1 MKTWKKPALIIG
13 AIVALIIIVVIS
25 VRSNKDTVTVQTGYA
40 VKGDITSL
48 VTASGEI
55 RPQNYTNVLGQ
66 GFGKITDI
74 DVNEGDVVKKGDVLL
89 RVESIQPAA
98 DVKAQQATIDSMQAS
113 VQSAQEADAA
123 AQADVQQ
130 SEANLE
136 KALND
141 WKRGQGLYQEGL
153 IAKSD
158 YDTYKSAYGAAVA
171 TLAGN
176 QARAKQAHDQ
186 LAAAQFNQA
195 QASATEV
202 HLRDVLDKT
211 TYGAP
216 ISGVVTYVP
225 VKVGENVVPGIQNAE
240 GSFLLTISDMSIVNA
255 EVMVDEADIP
265 TVKVGQEAAVTIDAY
280 PGQVFKGHIADVGEE
295 AILRTSGLAT
305 TQQTSA
311 NSQEARD
318 FRVHVRLDQ
327 PPKGIRPGLSSTA
340 KIQTAHRAEVVTIPI
355 QAIAIR
361 TKQELQADLDREKG
375 GGGSGVTLAAAKPTL
390 NSDGT
395 VAADDIQGVFVVRN
409 GKAIFVPVQTG
420 ISGVTDIEVTS
431 GLQAGDIVI
440 TGSYEALRS
449 LHSGA
454 TVKIDNSVPVITDQT
469 TSQ

>member
-13 AIVALIIIVVIS
+13 AAVVLTAIVVIS
-25 VRSNKDTVTVQTGYA
+25 VKSNKDTVTVQTAYA
-40 VKGDITSL
+40 TKGNITSL

-55 RPQNYTNVLGQ
+55 RPQNFTNVLGQ

-74 DVNEGDVVKKGDVLL
+74 DVNEGDTVKKGSVLL
-89 RVESIQPAA
+89 RVERIQPAA
-98 DVKAQQATIDSMQAS
+98 DVKAQQATIDSMEAG
-113 VQSAQEADAA
+113 VESAQAADTA

-136 KALND
+136 KAEND
-141 WKRGQGLYQEGL
+141 WKRGQGLYKEGL

-158 YDTYKSAYGAAVA
+158 FDTYKSTYYAAVA

-176 QARAKQAHDQ
+176 KARAKQAHDQ
-186 LAAAQFNQA
+186 LAVATFNQA

-211 TYGAP
+211 TYEAP
-216 ISGVVTYVP
+216 INGVVTFVP

-240 GSFLLTISDMSIVNA
+240 GSYLLTIADMSQVNA

-265 TVKVGQEAAVTIDAY
+265 NVKVGQEASVTIDAY
-280 PGQVFKGHIADVGEE
+280 PDQVFKGHVSDVGEE

-318 FRVHVRLDQ
+318 FKVHVRLDQ

-340 KIQTAHRAEVVTIPI
+340 KIDTGHRADVVTIPI
-355 QAIAIR
+355 QALAMR
-361 TKQELQADLDREKG
+361 TKQELEADKERQK
-375 GGGSGVTLAAAKPTL
+375 GGSGVTLAAAKPAT
-390 NSDGT
+390 NADGT
-395 VAADDIQGVFVVRN
+395 PAANDIQGVFVVRDS
-409 GKAIFVPVQTG
+409 KAIFVPVQTG
-420 ISGVTDIEVTS
+420 ISGVTDIEITS
-431 GLQAGDIVI
+431 GLKAGDVII

-454 TVKIDNSVPVITDQT
+454 TVKIDNSIPAT
-469 TSQ
+469 TN

>member
-13 AIVALIIIVVIS
+13 AIVALTVIVVIS
-25 VRSNKDTVTVQTGYA
+25 VRSNKDTVTVQTNYA
-40 VKGDITSL
+40 VKANITSL

-66 GFGKITDI
+66 GIGKITDI
-74 DVNEGDVVKKGDVLL
+74 DVNEGDVVKKGAVLL

-98 DVKAQQATIDSMQAS
+98 DVKAQQATIDSMEAS
-113 VQSAQEADAA
+113 VQSAQAADSA

-130 SEANLE
+130 AEANLE
-136 KALND
+136 KAMND
-141 WKRGQGLYQEGL
+141 WKRGQGLYKEGL

-186 LAAAQFNQA
+186 LVVAQFNQA

-202 HLRDVLDKT
+202 HLRDVLAKT
-211 TYGAP
+211 VYNAP
-216 ISGVVTYVP
+216 IDGIVTYIP
-225 VKVGENVVPGIQNAE
+225 VKVGEYVVPGIQNAE
-240 GSFLLTISDMSIVNA
+240 GSYLLTIADMSKVNA

-265 TVKVGQEAAVTIDAY
+265 MVKTGQEATVIIDAY
-280 PGQVFKGHIADVGEE
+280 PGRTFKGHVADVGEE

-305 TQQTSA
+305 TQETSA

-318 FRVHVRLDQ
+318 FKVHVRLDE
-327 PPKGIRPGLSSTA
+327 PPEGIRPGLSCTA
-340 KIQTAHRAEVVTIPI
+340 KIQTAHRTEVVTIPI

-361 TKQELQADLDREKG
+361 TKEELQADEERDK
-375 GGGSGVTLAAAKPTL
+375 GGSGITLAAAKPVL

-395 VAADDIQGVFVVRN
+395 VATDDVQGVFVVRN
-409 GKAIFVPVQTG
+409 SKAIFVPVQTG
-420 ISGVTDIEVTS
+420 ISGVTDIEVTN
-431 GLQAGDIVI
+431 GLQPGDVVI

-454 TVKIDNSVPVITDQT
+454 TVKIDNSAPAMTDQT

>member
-1 MKTWKKPALIIG
+1 MKTWKKAAIAIG
-13 AIVALIIIVVIS
+13 AIVILAAIVIIS
-25 VRSNKDTVTVQTGYA
+25 VKSNKDTVTVQTGYA
-40 VKGDITSL
+40 VKADITSL

-55 RPQNYTNVLGQ
+55 RPENYTNVLGQ
-66 GFGKITDI
+66 GIGKITDI
-74 DVNEGDVVKKGDVLL
+74 DVNEGDVVKKGAVLL

-98 DVKAQQATIDSMQAS
+98 DVKAQQAMIDSMAAG
-113 VQSAQEADAA
+113 VQSAQAADTA

-136 KALND
+136 KAKND
-141 WKRGQGLYQEGL
+141 WQRGQGLYKEGL

-158 YDTYKSAYGAAVA
+158 FDTYKSTYYAAVA

-186 LAAAQFNQA
+186 LAVAQYNQA
-195 QASATEV
+195 NAAATEV

-211 TYGAP
+211 TYNAP
-216 ISGVVTYVP
+216 INGVVTYVP
-225 VKVGENVVPGIQNAE
+225 VKVGEYVVPGIQNAE
-240 GSFLLTISDMSIVNA
+240 GSYLLTIADMSKVNA

-265 TVKVGQEAAVTIDAY
+265 TVKTGQEATVTIDAY
-280 PGQVFKGHIADVGEE
+280 PGQIFKAHVADVGEE

-327 PPKGIRPGLSSTA
+327 PPSGARPGLSCTA
-340 KIQTAHRAEVVTIPI
+340 KIQTGHRANVITVPI
-355 QAIAIR
+355 QALAIR
-361 TKQELQADLDREKG
+361 TKQELQADEDKEK
-375 GGGSGVTLAAAKPTL
+375 GGSGVTLAAAKPVI

-395 VAADDIQGVFVVRN
+395 TETNDVQGVFVIRN
-409 GKAIFVPVQTG
+409 SKAVFVPVQTG

-431 GLQAGDIVI
+431 GLKPGDVVV

-449 LHSGA
+449 LHSGT
-454 TVKIDNSVPVITDQT
+454 TVKIDNSVPAA
-469 TSQ
+469 SS

>member
-13 AIVALIIIVVIS
+13 SILALTAIVVIS

-40 VKGDITSL
+40 VKADITSL

-55 RPQNYTNVLGQ
+55 RPENYTNVLGQ
-66 GFGKITDI
+66 GIGKITDI

-89 RVESIQPAA
+89 RVERIQPAA
-98 DVKAQQATIDSMQAS
+98 DVKAQQATIDSMEAS
-113 VQSAQEADAA
+113 VQSAQAADTA

-141 WKRGQGLYQEGL
+141 WKRGQGLYKEGL

-211 TYGAP
+211 VYNAP
-216 ISGVVTYVP
+216 IDGLVTYIP
-225 VKVGENVVPGIQNAE
+225 VKVGEYVVPGIQNAE
-240 GSFLLTISDMSIVNA
+240 GSYLLTIADMSKVNA

-265 TVKVGQEAAVTIDAY
+265 TVKVGQEATVTVDAY
-280 PGQVFKGHIADVGEE
+280 PGQVFKGHVADVGEE

-318 FRVHVRLDQ
+318 FRVHIRFDQ

-375 GGGSGVTLAAAKPTL
+375 GGSGVTLAAAKPTM

-395 VAADDIQGVFVVRN
+395 VASDDVQGVFVVRN

-454 TVKIDNSVPVITDQT
+454 TVKIDNSVPVTTDQT

>member
-1 MKTWKKPALIIG
+1 MKTKKPALIIG
-13 AIVALIIIVVIS
+13 AIIVLAIIVFVS
-25 VRSNKDTVTVQTGYA
+25 VKSNKDTVTVQTAYA
-40 VKGDITSL
+40 AKGNITSL

-55 RPQNYTNVLGQ
+55 RAQNYTNVLGQ
-66 GFGKITDI
+66 GIGKITDI
-74 DVNEGDVVKKGDVLL
+74 DVSEGDVVKKGAVLL
-89 RVESIQPAA
+89 RVEKIQPAA
-98 DVKAQQATIDSMQAS
+98 DVKAQQADIASMQAGI
-113 VQSAQEADAA
+113 QSAQAADVA

-136 KALND
+136 KAKND

-176 QARAKQAHDQ
+176 EARAKQAHDQ
-186 LAAAQFNQA
+186 LTVAQYNAA

-211 TYGAP
+211 VYNAP
-216 ISGVVTYVP
+216 IDGLVTYIP
-225 VKVGENVVPGIQNAE
+225 VKVGEYVVPGIQNAE
-240 GSFLLTISDMSIVNA
+240 GSYLMTIADMSDVNA
-255 EVMVDEADIP
+255 EVMVDEADVP
-265 TVKVGQEAAVTIDAY
+265 NVKVGQQATVTIDAY
-280 PGQVFKGHIADVGEE
+280 PGQVFQGHVVDVGEE

-318 FRVHVRLDQ
+318 FKVHVRLDQ
-327 PPKGIRPGLSSTA
+327 PPKTIRLGLSCTA
-340 KIQTAHRAEVVTIPI
+340 RVDTGHRTEVVTIPI
-355 QAIAIR
+355 QALAMR
-361 TKQELQADLDREKG
+361 TKEELQADQDREK
-375 GGGSGVTLAAAKPTL
+375 GGSGVTLAAAKPAV

-395 VAADDIQGVFVVRN
+395 TSDDIQGVFVVRDN
-409 GKAIFVPVQTG
+409 KAIFVPVQTG

-431 GLQAGDIVI
+431 GLHKGDVVV

-449 LHSGA
+449 LHSGT
-454 TVKIDNSVPVITDQT
+454 TVKIDNSVPAITN
-469 TSQ
+469 

>member
-13 AIVALIIIVVIS
+13 AIVVLTAIVIIS
-25 VRSNKDTVTVQTGYA
+25 VKSNKDTVTVQTAYA
-40 VKGDITSL
+40 AKGNITSL
-48 VTASGEI
+48 VTASGEV

-74 DVNEGDVVKKGDVLL
+74 DVKEGDVVKRGDVLL
-89 RVESIQPAA
+89 RVERIQPAA
-98 DVKAQQATIDSMQAS
+98 DVKAQQATIDSMQAG
-113 VQSAQEADAA
+113 VQSAEAADTA

-130 SEANLE
+130 AEANLE
-136 KALND
+136 KAKND

-176 QARAKQAHDQ
+176 QARAKQSHDQ
-186 LAAAQFNQA
+186 LTVAQYNAAQA
-195 QASATEV
+195 AATEV
-202 HLRDVLDKT
+202 HLRDVLNKT
-211 TYGAP
+211 TYEAP
-216 ISGVVTYVP
+216 INGVVTFIP

-240 GSFLLTISDMSIVNA
+240 GSYLLTISDMSEVNA

-265 TVKVGQEAAVTIDAY
+265 NVKVGQEATVTIDAY
-280 PGQVFKGHIADVGEE
+280 PGQVFKGRVNDVGEE

-318 FRVHVRLDQ
+318 FKVHVRLEQ
-327 PPKGIRPGLSSTA
+327 PPNGIRPGLSCTA
-340 KIQTAHRAEVVTIPI
+340 RIDTGHRSNVVTIPI
-355 QAIAIR
+355 QALAIR
-361 TKQELQADLDREKG
+361 TKQELQADQDREK
-375 GGGSGVTLAAAKPTL
+375 GGSGVTLAAARPAI

-395 VAADDIQGVFVVRN
+395 TSNDIQGVFVVRN
-409 GKAIFVPVQTG
+409 NKAIFVPVQTG
-420 ISGVTDIEVTS
+420 ISGVTNIEVTK
-431 GLQAGDIVI
+431 GLQDGDVVV

-449 LHSGA
+449 LHSGT
-454 TVKIDNSVPVITDQT
+454 TVKIDNSVPAITN
-469 TSQ
+469 

>member
-1 MKTWKKPALIIG
+1 MKTWKKPVLILG
-13 AIVALIIIVVIS
+13 VIVALTVIVVIS

-66 GFGKITDI
+66 GIGKITDI
-74 DVNEGDVVKKGDVLL
+74 DVNEGDVVKKGAVLL
-89 RVESIQPAA
+89 RVERIQPAA
-98 DVKAQQATIDSMQAS
+98 DVKAQQATIDSMEAG
-113 VQSAQEADAA
+113 VQSAQAADTA

-141 WKRGQGLYQEGL
+141 WKRGQGLYKEGL

-158 YDTYKSAYGAAVA
+158 YDTYKSAYGAAAA

-211 TYGAP
+211 VYNAP
-216 ISGVVTYVP
+216 IDGLVTYIP
-225 VKVGENVVPGIQNAE
+225 VKVGEYVVPGIQNAE
-240 GSFLLTISDMSIVNA
+240 GSYLLTIADMSKVNA

-265 TVKVGQEAAVTIDAY
+265 NVKVGQEATVTIDAY
-280 PGQVFKGHIADVGEE
+280 PGQVFKGHVADVGEE

-318 FRVHVRLDQ
+318 FKVHVRLDQ
-327 PPKGIRPGLSSTA
+327 PPEGIRPGLSSTA
-340 KIQTAHRAEVVTIPI
+340 KIQTGHRTEVVTIPI

-361 TKQELQADLDREKG
+361 TKEELQADQDREKG
-375 GGGSGVTLAAAKPTL
+375 RGSGVTLAAAKPAL

-395 VAADDIQGVFVVRN
+395 VATDDVQGVFVVRN

-431 GLQAGDIVI
+431 GLQQGDIVI

-454 TVKIDNSVPVITDQT
+454 SVKIDNSVPAITNQT

>member
-13 AIVALIIIVVIS
+13 AILLLTIIVVVS

-74 DVNEGDVVKKGDVLL
+74 DVNEGDVVKRGDVLL

-98 DVKAQQATIDSMQAS
+98 DVKAQQAMIDSMAAG
-113 VQSAQEADAA
+113 VQSAQAADTA

-130 SEANLE
+130 AEANLE
-136 KALND
+136 KAKND
-141 WKRGQGLYQEGL
+141 WQRGQGLYKEGL

-158 YDTYKSAYGAAVA
+158 YDTYKSAYGAAAA

-186 LAAAQFNQA
+186 LAVAEYNQA
-195 QASATEV
+195 NASATEV
-202 HLRDVLDKT
+202 HLRDVLNKT
-211 TYGAP
+211 TYDAP

-240 GSFLLTISDMSIVNA
+240 GSFLLTISDMSVVNA

-265 TVKVGQEAAVTIDAY
+265 TVKTGQEATVTIDAY
-280 PGQVFKGHIADVGEE
+280 PGQTFKGYIADVGEE

-327 PPKGIRPGLSSTA
+327 PPKGIRPGLSCTA
-340 KIQTAHRAEVVTIPI
+340 KVETAHRAQVVTIPI
-355 QAIAIR
+355 QALAIR
-361 TKQELQADLDREKG
+361 TKQELQADQEREK
-375 GGGSGVTLAAAKPTL
+375 GGGSGVTLAAAKPAV

-395 VAADDIQGVFVVRN
+395 VASDDLQGVFVIRN
-409 GKAIFVPVQTG
+409 NKAIFVPVQTG

-431 GLQAGDIVI
+431 GLNPGDVVV

-449 LHSGA
+449 LHSGT
-454 TVKIDNSVPVITDQT
+454 TVKIDNSVPSATD
-469 TSQ
+469 

>member
-1 MKTWKKPALIIG
+1 MKKWKKAVMALGAMVILA
-13 AIVALIIIVVIS
+13 AIVVLS
-25 VRSNKDTVTVQTGYA
+25 VKSNKDTVTVQTGYA

-55 RPQNYTNVLGQ
+55 RPENYTNVLGQ

-74 DVNEGDVVKKGDVLL
+74 DVNEGDVVKKGAVLL

-98 DVKAQQATIDSMQAS
+98 DVKAQQATIDSMQAA
-113 VQSAQEADAA
+113 VQSAQAADTA

-130 SEANLE
+130 AEANLE
-136 KALND
+136 KAKND
-141 WKRGQGLYQEGL
+141 WQRGQGLYQEGL

-158 YDTYKSAYGAAVA
+158 FDTYKSAYYAAVA

-186 LAAAQFNQA
+186 LAVAEFNQA

-211 TYGAP
+211 TYNAP
-216 ISGVVTYVP
+216 INGVVTYVP

-240 GSFLLTISDMSIVNA
+240 GSFLLTISDMSVVNS

-265 TVKVGQEAAVTIDAY
+265 TVKSGQTATVTIDAY
-280 PGQVFKGHIADVGEE
+280 PGQVFQGHVADVGEE

-318 FRVHVRLDQ
+318 FRVHVRLDE
-327 PPKGIRPGLSSTA
+327 PPKGIRPGLSCTA
-340 KIQTAHRAEVVTIPI
+340 KIETGHRTNVVTVPI
-355 QAIAIR
+355 QALAIR
-361 TKQELQADLDREKG
+361 TRQELQADEDKQK
-375 GGGSGVTLAAAKPTL
+375 GGSGVTLAAAKPAM

-395 VAADDIQGVFVVRN
+395 AATNDIQGVFVVRDN
-409 GKAIFVPVQTG
+409 KAIFVPVQTG
-420 ISGVTDIEVTS
+420 ISGVTDIEITG
-431 GLQAGDIVI
+431 GLKPNDVVV

-449 LHSGA
+449 LHSGT
-454 TVKIDNSVPVITDQT
+454 TVKIDNSVPAATN
-469 TSQ
+469 

>member
-1 MKTWKKPALIIG
+1 MKKWRKPALVVG
-13 AIVALIIIVVIS
+13 ALVVLTIIIVVS
-25 VRSNKDTVTVQTGYA
+25 VRSNKDSVTVQTGYA
-40 VKGDITSL
+40 AKGDITSL

-98 DVKAQQATIDSMQAS
+98 DVKAQQATIDSMEAA
-113 VQSAQEADAA
+113 VQSAQAADNA

-130 SEANLE
+130 AQANLE

-141 WKRGQGLYQEGL
+141 WKRGQGLYKEGL

-176 QARAKQAHDQ
+176 QDRAKQAHDQ
-186 LAAAQFNQA
+186 LAVAEFNQA
-195 QASATEV
+195 QAAATEV
-202 HLRDVLDKT
+202 HLRDVLNKT
-211 TYGAP
+211 TYDAP
-216 ISGVVTYVP
+216 INGVVTYVP

-240 GSFLLTISDMSIVNA
+240 GSFLLTISDMSVVNG

-265 TVKVGQEAAVTIDAY
+265 TVKTGQEASVTIDAY
-280 PGQVFKGHIADVGEE
+280 PGQTFKGHVADVGEE

-327 PPKGIRPGLSSTA
+327 PPKGIRPGLSCTA
-340 KIQTAHRAEVVTIPI
+340 KIQTAHRADVITVPI
-355 QAIAIR
+355 QALAIR
-361 TKQELQADLDREKG
+361 TKQELQADQDRAKG
-375 GGGSGVTLAAAKPTL
+375 GTGVTLAAAKPAL

-395 VAADDIQGVFVVRN
+395 VATNDIQGVFVVRN

-420 ISGVTDIEVTS
+420 ISGVTNIEVTS
-431 GLQAGDIVI
+431 GIHAGDIIV
-440 TGSYEALRS
+440 TGSYDALRS

-454 TVKIDNSVPVITDQT
+454 SVKVDNTVPAPSGG
-469 TSQ
+469 

>member
-1 MKTWKKPALIIG
+1 MKKWRKPAL
-13 AIVALIIIVVIS
+13 VVSALVVLAIIIVVS

-40 VKGDITSL
+40 EKADITSL

-98 DVKAQQATIDSMQAS
+98 DVKAQQATIDSMEAA
-113 VQSAQEADAA
+113 VQSAQAADNA

-130 SEANLE
+130 AQANLE

-141 WKRGQGLYQEGL
+141 WKRGQGLYKEGL

-186 LAAAQFNQA
+186 LAVAEFNQA
-195 QASATEV
+195 QAAATEV
-202 HLRDVLDKT
+202 HLRDVLNKT
-211 TYGAP
+211 TYDAP
-216 ISGVVTYVP
+216 INGVVTYVP

-240 GSFLLTISDMSIVNA
+240 GSFLLTISDMSVVNA

-265 TVKVGQEAAVTIDAY
+265 TVKTGQQASVTIDAY
-280 PGQVFKGHIADVGEE
+280 PGQTFKGHVADVGEE

-327 PPKGIRPGLSSTA
+327 PPKGTRPGLSCTA
-340 KIQTAHRAEVVTIPI
+340 KIETAHRADVITVPI
-355 QAIAIR
+355 QALAIR
-361 TKQELQADLDREKG
+361 TKQELQADEDRAKG
-375 GGGSGVTLAAAKPTL
+375 GTGVTLAAAKPAL

-395 VAADDIQGVFVVRN
+395 VATNDIQGVFVVRN

-420 ISGVTDIEVTS
+420 ISGVTNIEVTS
-431 GLQAGDIVI
+431 GIHAGDVIV
-440 TGSYEALRS
+440 TGSYDALRS

-454 TVKIDNSVPVITDQT
+454 SVKIDNTVPAP
-469 TSQ
+469 SGGG

>member
-1 MKTWKKPALIIG
+1 MKTSKKPILIIG
-13 AIVALIIIVVIS
+13 AIVLLAIIVFIS
-25 VRSNKDTVTVQTGYA
+25 VRSNKDTVTVQTSTA
-40 VKGDITSL
+40 VKGNITSL
-48 VTASGEI
+48 VTASGEV

-74 DVNEGDVVKKGDVLL
+74 DVNEGDVVKKGAVLL

-98 DVKAQQATIDSMQAS
+98 DVKAQQATIDAMQAS
-113 VQSAQEADAA
+113 VQSAQAADSA

-136 KALND
+136 KAMND
-141 WKRGQGLYQEGL
+141 WKRGQGLFKEGL

-158 YDTYKSAYGAAVA
+158 FDTYKSAYGAAVA

-176 QARAKQAHDQ
+176 QARAKQAHEQ
-186 LAAAQFNQA
+186 LAMATFNQK

-216 ISGVVTYVP
+216 ISGIVTYVP

-240 GSFLLTISDMSIVNA
+240 GSFLLTISDMSVVNA

-265 TVKVGQEAAVTIDAY
+265 TVKKGQDATVTIDAY
-280 PGQVFKGHIADVGEE
+280 PGEVFKGYVSDVGEE

-318 FRVHVRLDQ
+318 FRVHVRLDS
-327 PPKGIRPGLSSTA
+327 PPKGIRPGLSCTA
-340 KIQTAHRAEVVTIPI
+340 RVQTAHRGEVVTVPI
-355 QAIAIR
+355 QSIAVR
-361 TKQELQADLDREKG
+361 TKQELQADQDRQKG
-375 GGGSGVTLAAAKPTL
+375 GNSGVTLAAAKPAT

-395 VAADDIQGVFVVRN
+395 VAADDVQGVFVIRN
-409 GKAIFVPVQTG
+409 SRAIFVPVQTG

-431 GLQAGDIVI
+431 GLQPGDVVV

-454 TVKIDNSVPVITDQT
+454 TVKIDNSIPVITD
-469 TSQ
+469 TSK

>member
-13 AIVALIIIVVIS
+13 AAAVLTAIVVIS
-25 VRSNKDTVTVQTGYA
+25 VKSNKDTVTVQTAYA
-40 VKGDITSL
+40 ATGNITSI
-48 VTASGEI
+48 VAASGEI

-74 DVNEGDVVKKGDVLL
+74 DVNEGDSVKKGDVLL
-89 RVESIQPAA
+89 RVERIQPAA
-98 DVKAQQATIDSMQAS
+98 DVKAQQATIDSMQAG
-113 VQSAQEADAA
+113 VGSAEAADAA

-130 SEANLE
+130 SQANLE
-136 KALND
+136 KAKND
-141 WKRGQGLYQEGL
+141 WQRGQGLYQAGL

-158 YDTYKSAYGAAVA
+158 FDTYKSTYYGAVA

-186 LAAAQFNQA
+186 LAVATFNQA

-216 ISGVVTYVP
+216 ISGVVTFIP

-240 GSFLLTISDMSIVNA
+240 GSYLLTISDMSIVNA

-265 TVKVGQEAAVTIDAY
+265 NVKVSQEATVTIDAY
-280 PGQVFKGHIADVGEE
+280 PGQTFKGHVADVGEE

-318 FRVHVRLDQ
+318 FKVHVRLDQ

-340 KIQTAHRAEVVTIPI
+340 RIDTGHRADVITIPI
-355 QAIAIR
+355 QALAMR
-361 TKQELQADLDREKG
+361 TKQELQADQERRK
-375 GGGSGVTLAAAKPTL
+375 GGSGVTLAAAKPET
-390 NSDGT
+390 NADGT
-395 VAADDIQGVFVVRN
+395 PATSDIQGVFVVRS

-431 GLQAGDIVI
+431 GLKAGDVVI

-454 TVKIDNSVPVITDQT
+454 TVKIDNSVPATTD
-469 TSQ
+469 